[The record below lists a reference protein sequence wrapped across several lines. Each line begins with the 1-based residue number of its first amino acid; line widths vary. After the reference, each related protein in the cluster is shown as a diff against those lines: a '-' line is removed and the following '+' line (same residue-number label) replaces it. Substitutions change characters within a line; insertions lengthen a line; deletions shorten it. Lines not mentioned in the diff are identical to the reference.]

1 MDAFRY
7 PQFCP
12 LARAAEVLG
21 QRWVIPLLRELFS
34 GPQRFSDLRRRM
46 GGSVS
51 TSVLA
56 ERMASLEAQGLVQRR
71 RLAAPAGS
79 TVYELSETGRALEPA
94 LLELTK
100 WGVRLLGPPRGGDH
114 AEADWMHLGLRA
126 FAHDRATPARRFR
139 LEVVGTDSEVA
150 TIEVAGGAEGTHV
163 DGLEPQGGP
172 DAEPVAGVRAPILL
186 MMGFLSGAIPLSALQ
201 ADAEVVLTGDEEALV
216 GLPDLFDM
224 PPPALPAPTVPA
236 PTGSSLEPRGE

>member
-21 QRWVIPLLRELFS
+21 QRWVIPLLRELFV

-56 ERMASLEAQGLVQRR
+56 ERLGSLEAQGLVVRR

-79 TVYELSETGRALEPA
+79 TVYELSETGLALEPI
-94 LLELTK
+94 LCELMK

-114 AEADWMHLGLRA
+114 AKADWMQLGLRA
-126 FAHDRATPARRFR
+126 FAHERPTPARHFR

-150 TIEVAGGAEGTHV
+150 TIEVGGGPSGTHV
-163 DGLEPQGGP
+163 DALDP
-172 DAEPVAGVRAPILL
+172 DAEPDASMRVPILVL
-186 MMGFLSGAIPLSALQ
+186 MGFLSGAIPLEALQ
-201 ADAEVVLTGDEEALV
+201 ANDDVVLAGDEAALA

-224 PPPALPAPTVPA
+224 SAPPEPAPKVSA
-236 PTGSSLEPRGE
+236 PEGSNIEPQGERT